1 MKPWSVA
8 LLVALAAGP
17 IAARADDDL
26 TALPQAT
33 DHLNTP
39 SLVLTPQGVRRQAP
53 TTISSNSS
61 PPKSDAGRRVW
72 SPARSTLLDLAT
84 SIACTSMFALRPDTL
99 GTDPAASAGR

>member
-1 MKPWSVA
+1 MKPLSVA
-8 LLVALAAGP
+8 LLVALAATP
-17 IAARADDDL
+17 IAAAADDNP

-33 DHLNTP
+33 DSLNTP

-53 TTISSNSS
+53 TPIGGDPS
-61 PPKSDAGRRVW
+61 PPKSDVRQRVW
-72 SPARSTLLDLAT
+72 WPARSTLLDFAT